1 MALALVLGFTQCK
14 KDQPTP
20 QTQGVR
26 ITLNVN
32 GGNSN
37 SRVIVDPT
45 GHTDPDY
52 ATVTFEAGDVIYVG
66 NNGHYCGYLEYDG
79 NNFTGTISDENL
91 SSNDYLHFYFLGGK
105 GFTPTINET
114 DNTATVVIS
123 DQSSKYPVISYS
135 PSKEPYQGERSYSA
149 KLQNKVSIM
158 KFNVIT
164 PSTAPIC
171 ITGMNN
177 TVSVDFATIGDEQDN
192 GFSYSQTD
200 DGVIKMAGGSGTA
213 ETPAVKWAIVLPQ
226 EVVEAGD
233 AYSDDHSYIG
243 TRPAIEGGIGMN
255 QFLNSGLELAV
266 NTQVWDGNLSTLT
279 GEEPYGY
286 ATATDGMTITGTLT
300 ANSVQVFIAD
310 GANVTLQNATI
321 NGQGFSSYNYA
332 GLNLL
337 GSANIT
343 LVGTS
348 TMSGG
353 NEKAGIYAPVG
364 GTLTISGDGT
374 INATGGQYA
383 AGIGSNYL
391 GSSGDIVI
399 TDGSATINAT
409 GGYAG
414 AGIGSGY
421 KAASECGNI
430 EITDSF
436 TGTVNATDHYGSP
449 GIGSGNRSSCG
460 SITIS
465 GGTINATGEDG
476 GAVGNGAPGIGSGI
490 DGSCGAIT
498 INESVTLV
506 TAVKGNSAPCCIG
519 KGSSASCGTITIG
532 GTEYPSGATPNQ
544 GDGLT
549 FVYPVPAPVIPAGA
563 INSIFNVGTS
573 ASPKYV
579 YFSQGNLQYSQSA
592 DKWSF
597 MEHQY
602 DMVETTGMNVG
613 TNYADQDIVSLFG
626 WGTGNNPTKTGGGA
640 AEYENY
646 TEWGTNTIY
655 SGTTA
660 TTNWRTLTRDEWD
673 NLFANHQYGYVMI
686 SNGSQWICGVAIDP
700 SSTTTLDTSHSHWS
714 NNIYWTGLDAFIADA
729 EAGGWLFLPAAGL
742 RTGTS
747 VANVSDPVSGAGYY
761 WSSTKEYDSLL
772 ECYQSNYLLIK
783 SNDDAMINR
792 NLGFIGHSVR
802 LVKDAE

>member
-1 MALALVLGFTQCK
+1 VGTLANGF
-14 KDQPTP
+14 
-20 QTQGVR
+20 
-26 ITLNVN
+26 TLNVY
-32 GGNSN
+32 GDG
-37 SRVIVDPT
+37 
-45 GHTDPDY
+45 TDP
-52 ATVTFEAGDVIYVG
+52 IY
-66 NNGHYCGYLEYDG
+66 
-79 NNFTGTISDENL
+79 
-91 SSNDYLHFYFLGGK
+91 
-105 GFTPTINET
+105 
-114 DNTATVVIS
+114 NTAT
-123 DQSSKYPVISYS
+123 DKD
-135 PSKEPYQGERSYSA
+135 
-149 KLQNKVSIM
+149 
-158 KFNVIT
+158 IT
-164 PSTAPIC
+164 IVLNQVNQ
-171 ITGMNN
+171 M
-177 TVSVDFATIGDEQDN
+177 
-192 GFSYSQTD
+192 
-200 DGVIKMAGGSGTA
+200 
-213 ETPAVKWAIVLPQ
+213 PAVDVT
-226 EVVEAGD
+226 VG
-233 AYSDDHSYIG
+233 
-243 TRPAIEGGIGMN
+243 PA
-255 QFLNSGLELAV
+255 A
-266 NTQVWDGNLSTLT
+266 WDGNLATLT
-279 GEEPYGY
+279 GSEPAGY
-286 ATATDGMTITGTLT
+286 ATATNGMTIYGTLAAT
-300 ANSVQVFIAD
+300 ANNVKVSIAD
-310 GANVTLQNATI
+310 GANVTLQDATI
-321 NGQGFSSYNYA
+321 AGQSFSSYNYA
-332 GLNLL
+332 GLTLL

-353 NEKAGIYAPVG
+353 EENAGIYVPENK
-364 GTLTISGDGT
+364 TLTISGDGT

-436 TGTVNATDHYGSP
+436 TGTVNAIGHYGSP
-449 GIGSGNRSSCG
+449 GIGSGNRSDCG
-460 SITIS
+460 NITIS

-519 KGSSASCGTITIG
+519 KGSSASCGTINIG
-532 GTEYPSGATPNQ
+532 GTDYGTTGATPNWP
-544 GDGLT
+544 DGLT
-549 FVYPVPAPVIPAGA
+549 FVYPFPAGS

-579 YFSQGNLQYSQSA
+579 YFSEGNLQYSQSA

-626 WGTGNNPTKTGGGA
+626 WGTGNNPTKTGGGV

-660 TTNWRTLTRDEWD
+660 TTNWRTLTRDEWE

-686 SNGSQWICGVAIDP
+686 LNGSQWICGVAIDP
-700 SSTTTLDTSHSHWS
+700 SSTTTLNTDHSHWS
-714 NNIYWTGLDAFIADA
+714 NNMYMTGLDAFIADA

-742 RTGTS
+742 RTGTN
-747 VANVSDPVSGAGYY
+747 VTNVSDPGSCAGYY

-772 ECYQSNYLLIK
+772 EFYQSNYMWIRR
-783 SNDDAMINR
+783 NDDAMINR
-792 NLGFIGHSVR
+792 NPGFIGHSVR